1 MSALY
6 ELDEVGF
13 RYRSGPDV
21 LAGISFAIQPG
32 EHVGIVGESG
42 AGKSTLLRLLLGL
55 SAPTAG
61 TVRADGTALQT
72 GAGARMRAHRRFA
85 QPVFQDPYSSLDP
98 RQRIGRTVSE
108 PLRSLGVASG
118 ARAEEL
124 ARRTLVSV
132 GLEGDTA
139 DRYPHQFS
147 GGQRQRIAIARA
159 LVTNPRVLLA
169 DEPVSALDMVTRV
182 AIIDLLEELGGGAGA
197 SGGGEAGG
205 EGGGG
210 GGASGGAGAAGGAGG
225 ASGGGGAGGEAGRTP
240 VTMVVVSHDL
250 SIVARLCRRII
261 VLEQGRIV
269 EQGPTASV
277 LAAPAHPYTQRL
289 LGSVP
294 RLPPA

>member
-1 MSALY
+1 M
-6 ELDEVGF
+6 
-13 RYRSGPDV
+13 
-21 LAGISFAIQPG
+21 
-32 EHVGIVGESG
+32 H
-42 AGKSTLLRLLLGL
+42 
-55 SAPTAG
+55 
-61 TVRADGTALQT
+61 TVVSRK
-72 GAGARMRAHRRFA
+72 
-85 QPVFQDPYSSLDP
+85 PVFQDPYSSLDP

-182 AIIDLLEELGGGAGA
+182 AIIDLLEELGGGRAGSGGGAEGDASGGDGGGAGGGARGGGGA

-205 EGGGG
+205 E
-210 GGASGGAGAAGGAGG
+210 
-225 ASGGGGAGGEAGRTP
+225 GEAGRTP